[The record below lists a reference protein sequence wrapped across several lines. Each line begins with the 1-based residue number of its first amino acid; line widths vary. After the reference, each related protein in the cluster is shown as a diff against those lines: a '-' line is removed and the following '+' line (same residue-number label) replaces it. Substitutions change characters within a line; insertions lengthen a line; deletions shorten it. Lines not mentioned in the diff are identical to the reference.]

1 MTNKRHKMTWAEWK
15 AMELAQRKATT
26 NKTAAR
32 ESEPTPTF
40 TFDHNLKELTL
51 TDVQHKRK
59 LQ

>member
-1 MTNKRHKMTWAEWK
+1 MKKMTWQEWK
-15 AMELAQRKATT
+15 AMELEQRKATT

-40 TFDHNLKELTL
+40 TFDHSLKELTL
-51 TDVQHKRK
+51 TDLKHKRK